1 MGKDSFIL
9 YDEYSAHI
17 ELLSMEQRGVLL
29 TAIFAYRNG
38 EEPPEM
44 DNAAAMLFSVIKA
57 QFERDN
63 EKYQATCVKRR
74 AAGSMGGAPRGNQN
88 AKKQPQNNPL
98 AKKQAKQPKQA
109 NACNGAN
116 AGNISDCGG
125 GQDGQKQPKQAKQPD
140 NDNEHDNVH
149 DIKEKSTY
157 VLKKKRTET
166 DGRTD
171 EEIKREKAQADFF
184 ALYPEIGIDNY
195 SAADYAEIDF
205 ELLARR
211 FEESAFL
218 RTRQSFSWICSNYR
232 KIEAGEYKDFEKKK
246 PSFPYPS
253 PEKKNT
259 LGAEWSDLDD

>member
-44 DNAAAMLFSVIKA
+44 DNAVAMAFSFIKS
-57 QFERDN
+57 QLSRDN
-63 EKYQATCVKRR
+63 ERYDEIVKKRSE
-74 AAGSMGGAPRGNQN
+74 AGKMGGRPRKQTK
-88 AKKQPQNNPL
+88 AKKANGFLEKQTK
-98 AKKQAKQPKQA
+98 AKKA
-109 NACNGAN
+109 
-116 AGNISDCGG
+116 
-125 GQDGQKQPKQAKQPD
+125 D
-140 NDNEHDNVH
+140 NDHEYDNVH

-157 VLKKKRTET
+157 VLKKKSTET
-166 DGRTD
+166 DGRAD
-171 EEIKREKAQADFF
+171 EELKRENAQAEFF

-232 KIEAGEYKDFEKKK
+232 KIAAGEYKDFEKKK
-246 PSFPYPS
+246 APSPYPP

-259 LGAEWSDLDD
+259 LGSEWSDLDD

>member
-29 TAIFAYRNG
+29 TAIFVYRNG

-63 EKYQATCVKRR
+63 DKYQATCAKRR

-88 AKKQPQNNPL
+88 AKKQPN
-98 AKKQAKQPKQA
+98 QAKQA
-109 NACNGAN
+109 NAYNDEN
-116 AGNISDCGG
+116 ARNISDCGG
-125 GQDGQKQPKQAKQPD
+125 GQDVQKQPKQAKQP
-140 NDNEHDNVH
+140 DNEHDNVH

-157 VLKKKRTET
+157 VLKKKSAET

-171 EEIKREKAQADFF
+171 EEIKRKKAQADFF
-184 ALYPEIGIDNY
+184 ALYSEIGIDNY

-218 RTRQSFSWICSNYR
+218 RARQSFSWICSNYR
-232 KIEAGEYKDFEKKK
+232 KIAVGEYKDFDKTKAQVV
-246 PSFPYPS
+246 YP
-253 PEKKNT
+253 PPGKKNT
-259 LGAEWSDLDD
+259 LGAEWSELED

>member
-29 TAIFAYRNG
+29 TAIFAYRND

-44 DNAAAMLFSVIKA
+44 DNAVAMLFSVIKA

-63 EKYQATCVKRR
+63 EKYQATCAKRR
-74 AAGSMGGAPRGNQN
+74 AAGCMGGAPRGNQN
-88 AKKQPQNNPL
+88 AKKQPNQT
-98 AKKQAKQPKQA
+98 KQA
-109 NACNGAN
+109 NAYNGKN
-116 AGNISDCGG
+116 AGNTNACGG
-125 GQDGQKQPKQAKQPD
+125 GQDVQKQPKQAKQPD

-157 VLKKKRTET
+157 VLKKKSTET

-171 EEIKREKAQADFF
+171 EEIKRKKAQAEFF

-232 KIEAGEYKDFEKKK
+232 KIAVGEYKDFEKKK
-246 PSFPYPS
+246 PPSPYPP

>member
-29 TAIFAYRNG
+29 TAIFAYRND

-44 DNAAAMLFSVIKA
+44 DNAVAMAFSFIKS
-57 QFERDN
+57 QLSRDN
-63 EKYQATCVKRR
+63 ERYDEIVKKRSE
-74 AAGSMGGAPRGNQN
+74 AGKMGGRPRKQTK
-88 AKKQPQNNPL
+88 AKKANGFLEKQTK
-98 AKKQAKQPKQA
+98 AKKA
-109 NACNGAN
+109 
-116 AGNISDCGG
+116 
-125 GQDGQKQPKQAKQPD
+125 D

-149 DIKEKSTY
+149 DIKEISTS
-157 VLKKKRTET
+157 VLKKKSTET

-171 EEIKREKAQADFF
+171 EEVKREKAQAEFF
-184 ALYPEIGIDNY
+184 TLYPEIGIDNY

-211 FEESAFL
+211 FKESAFL

-232 KIEAGEYKDFEKKK
+232 KIAAGEYKDFEKKK
-246 PSFPYPS
+246 APSPYPP

-259 LGAEWSDLDD
+259 LGSEWSDLDD

>member
-17 ELLSMEQRGVLL
+17 ELLSMAQRGVLL

-44 DNAAAMLFSVIKA
+44 DNAVAMAFSFIKS
-57 QFERDN
+57 QLSRDN
-63 EKYQATCVKRR
+63 ERYDEIVKKRSE
-74 AAGSMGGAPRGNQN
+74 AGKMGGRPRKQTK
-88 AKKQPQNNPL
+88 AKKANGFLEKQTK
-98 AKKQAKQPKQA
+98 AKKA
-109 NACNGAN
+109 
-116 AGNISDCGG
+116 
-125 GQDGQKQPKQAKQPD
+125 D

-157 VLKKKRTET
+157 VLKKKNTET

-171 EEIKREKAQADFF
+171 EEIKREKAQAEFF
-184 ALYPEIGIDNY
+184 ALYPKIGIDNY

-232 KIEAGEYKDFEKKK
+232 KIAAGEYKDFEKKK
-246 PSFPYPS
+246 APSPYPP
-253 PEKKNT
+253 PEKQKKQMVF
-259 LGAEWSDLDD
+259 